1 MNYFFFAQVRP
12 DGSSIV
18 DEILSE
24 YNFQVVICSAYGSTR
39 VQLWF
44 NLFSG
49 LAKIVV
55 GQQHRSFKIFPIYK
69 MPEAI
74 SQNNT
79 DFAT

>member
-1 MNYFFFAQVRP
+1 MKYYLNIIFK
-12 DGSSIV
+12 
-18 DEILSE
+18 
-24 YNFQVVICSAYGSTR
+24 VVICSAYGWTR
-39 VQLWF
+39 AQLWS
-44 NLFSG
+44 NLFWG

-55 GQQHRSFKIFPIYK
+55 GQQHRSFKIFPICK